1 MAYGFVSPRSTEVAK
16 TLLGLAES
24 LGVEAWEVRAT
35 IGGYYVPEKV
45 ARKYEETLVAQKAAP
60 KEDAEGPSPDES
72 WKNADIKEWAEAHE
86 VDLGDATKKA
96 DMLAAIQAHKE
107 E

>member
-16 TLLGLAES
+16 TLLDLAQA
-24 LGVEAWEVRAT
+24 LGFEAWEVRAT
-35 IGGYYVPEKV
+35 VGGYYVPEKV
-45 ARKYEETLVAQKAAP
+45 ARKYEQTLGAP
-60 KEDAEGPSPDES
+60 KEAPKEETEGPSPDET
-72 WKNADIKEWAEAHE
+72 WKNADIKEWAESHG